1 MSQKTSGR
9 IVGALFLLAFVAYLS
24 GSALVDQAREAGAL
38 LMLTNSAVVLGI
50 GVLVLPTL
58 SAHHPASAHGYLAG
72 RTVEAVMLAVGVIL
86 LLARMPGATD
96 GNEYSYQIA
105 MIAAGAAGMLFC
117 RVLWRAGLTPAFL
130 AGWGLIG
137 YAALLAG
144 AVLEILGYPVGV
156 ALAVPGGLFEVALGV
171 FLLTRGL
178 GPAERSLG
186 PAGRRLA
193 SQAD

>member
-1 MSQKTSGR
+1 M
-9 IVGALFLLAFVAYLS
+9 V
-24 GSALVDQAREAGAL
+24 
-38 LMLTNSAVVLGI
+38 
-50 GVLVLPTL
+50 
-58 SAHHPASAHGYLAG
+58 
-72 RTVEAVMLAVGVIL
+72 
-86 LLARMPGATD
+86 
-96 GNEYSYQIA
+96 
-105 MIAAGAAGMLFC
+105 FC